1 MAEIFFAL
9 YGERS
14 LRKQRTF
21 RDRGDPLAFSDGELI
36 ARYRLPKSELIMLL
50 GLVEDDLRRSTNRN
64 QALLPIHVLCVG
76 LRQVTKLRLKLN

>member
-1 MAEIFFAL
+1 MAEIFYAL

-21 RDRGDPLAFSDGELI
+21 RDRDDPLAFPDAELI
-36 ARYRLPKSELIMLL
+36 ARYRLPKNELVMLL
-50 GLVEDDLRRSTNRN
+50 GLVEDDLRRTTKRN

-76 LRQVTKLRLKLN
+76 LRQVNKS